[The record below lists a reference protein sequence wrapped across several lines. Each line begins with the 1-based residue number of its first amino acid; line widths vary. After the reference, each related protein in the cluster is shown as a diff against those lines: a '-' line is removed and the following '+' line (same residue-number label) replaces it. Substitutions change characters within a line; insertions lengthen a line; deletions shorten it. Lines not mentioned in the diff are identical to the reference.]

1 MKIPYY
7 ILLIR
12 ENTLLVDQRNLS
24 PIMEVALA
32 TMLEIEYAKD
42 ADVLFFRKLQ
52 KKQIQIQPWTD

>member
-24 PIMEVALA
+24 PMMEVALA

-42 ADVLFFRKLQ
+42 AGVLFFRKLQ